1 MIEAYVFINVQAGT
15 AKDVI
20 RKLRKKKFV
29 KRAHL
34 VTGLHDAIAFIQGK
48 TIKVLADEIT
58 QTVHKIKGIQR
69 TVTCVV
75 VDGKQEKAVH

>member
-1 MIEAYVFINVQAGT
+1 MVQAYVFINIKAGT

-34 VTGLHDAIAFIQGK
+34 VTGLHDVIAFIEGK
-48 TIKVLADEIT
+48 NVKELADSIT
-58 QTVHKIKGIQR
+58 EKIHKVKGIQR
-69 TVTCVV
+69 SVTCVV
-75 VDGKQEKAVH
+75 VDGK